1 LGLPRLAAQLDLLL
15 LGEAEAGHLGVRVER
30 LKGQT
35 MVLSALGV
43 GAAVAFTGLIGF
55 VGLVVPHLLRLAHG
69 PGHGR
74 LLRTAPL
81 LGAALLMLADLVA
94 RTVVPPS
101 ELPIG
106 VVTAAIGAPFFLWLL
121 LRERAGGAT

>member
-1 LGLPRLAAQLDLLL
+1 
-15 LGEAEAGHLGVRVER
+15 
-30 LKGQT
+30 

-69 PGHGR
+69 PDHR
-74 LLRTAPL
+74 HLLRNAPL
-81 LGAALLMLADLVA
+81 LGATLMLAADLVA
-94 RTVVPPS
+94 RTVVAPA

-106 VVTAAIGAPFFLWLL
+106 VVTAALGGPFFLWLL
-121 LRERAGGAT
+121 LGQRRGEHA